1 MEHIKILVVEDNLL
15 IMRMACLL
23 FDEIG
28 CKIDCA
34 TSYDEAASLIKKND
48 YGLVLTDLGLPGKS
62 GVDLAAFIR
71 HQENQC
77 KRKSS
82 YICGATAYA
91 LSEVREQCFK
101 AGMDDLVAKPVNIN
115 FLKHLLVVAT
125 KLHRLRH

>member
-1 MEHIKILVVEDNLL
+1 MKHIKILVVEDNLL

-34 TSYDEAASLIKKND
+34 TSYDEAATLIEKND

-71 HQENQC
+71 QQENQYQ
-77 KRKSS
+77 RKSS

-91 LSEVREQCFK
+91 LSEVRQQCFE

-125 KLHRLRH
+125 KMYRLRH